1 MGSTTISRV
10 LIFQMTDDKICV
22 FQRSSAANLPLV
34 FSVSSVSPCLR
45 GRFCTKEFV
54 FTRASK
60 VICGTRAGG
69 EPMGFRGGLFCVVL
83 ALSSLAMAQ
92 ATKKAASPA
101 TSPAKSAL
109 TALLEANIKG
119 EWDAFQKK
127 DKKAYSDLL
136 ADDFV
141 AVEDDGQGMRTKNTA
156 AGEIDRSV
164 IDKYYLFA
172 LKVIPLNPD

>member
-1 MGSTTISRV
+1 
-10 LIFQMTDDKICV
+10 
-22 FQRSSAANLPLV
+22 
-34 FSVSSVSPCLR
+34 
-45 GRFCTKEFV
+45 
-54 FTRASK
+54 
-60 VICGTRAGG
+60 
-69 EPMGFRGGLFCVVL
+69 MGFRGGLFCVVL

-141 AVEDDGQGMRTKNTA
+141 AVEDDGQGVRTKNTA

-172 LKVIPLNPD
+172 LKVIPLNPDAALVTYELTMQFPREAQVRLKRVLVSELWVKRDGQWKERYYQETRVK